1 MQTNLHRFENGN
13 SPVFSKAKLLLV
25 ENDLI
30 NQKVTVA
37 ILKPLGF
44 DVEIA
49 NNGREALAKMQNSK
63 YDLILMDCHMP
74 EMDGFEATSE
84 IRKRE
89 KNDRHIPVI
98 ALTASVLPEEKMR
111 CFAVGMDDYLTKPLD
126 KNVLNSILDRWL
138 PKSRAS
144 FSDVSGSSRLENNSN
159 KLHRLDPKVIQTLR
173 RLNNSSNNFLN
184 EIIDVFIDESS
195 QRMEIIEKSLDNF
208 DLEIVRKTAH
218 TQKGASLTFGA
229 EILAELCENLENVRE
244 TDDVEIIKDLV
255 NEIQIEFISVKVM
268 LEKEKIK

>member
-1 MQTNLHRFENGN
+1 M
-13 SPVFSKAKLLLV
+13 V
-25 ENDLI
+25 ENDFI
-30 NQKVTVA
+30 NQKVTVVT
-37 ILKPLGF
+37 LKPLGF

-49 NNGREALAKMQNSK
+49 NNGREALAKMQNSE

-98 ALTASVLPEEKMR
+98 ALTASVMPEEKMR

-138 PKSRAS
+138 PKSSAT
-144 FSDVSGSSRLENNSN
+144 FSNVSGSSRLENNSHE
-159 KLHRLDPKVIQTLR
+159 LHRLDPKVIQTLR

-195 QRMEIIEKSLDNF
+195 QRMEIIEKSLDSF
-208 DLEIVRKTAH
+208 DLEIVRKMAY

-229 EILAELCENLENVRE
+229 EILAELCENLEKVRGKDE
-244 TDDVEIIKDLV
+244 IEIIKNLA
-255 NEIQIEFISVKVM
+255 NQIQIEFLSVKVM
-268 LEKEKIK
+268 LEKEKQ